1 MLEQRNPPRRPA
13 VSMQVRGER
22 VAASLFIHCKKQQK
36 QREKFSGRTDRV
48 GTWCRV
54 ASSRRSRGDAAA
66 AVADYQQRDYSA
78 AARAL
83 EDASGNI
90 PSARL

>member
-1 MLEQRNPPRRPA
+1 ME
-13 VSMQVRGER
+13 VRGER

-36 QREKFSGRTDRV
+36 QREKFSGRTDGV

-54 ASSRRSRGDAAA
+54 AMSSRRSRGDAAA

-83 EDASGNI
+83 DDASGNI